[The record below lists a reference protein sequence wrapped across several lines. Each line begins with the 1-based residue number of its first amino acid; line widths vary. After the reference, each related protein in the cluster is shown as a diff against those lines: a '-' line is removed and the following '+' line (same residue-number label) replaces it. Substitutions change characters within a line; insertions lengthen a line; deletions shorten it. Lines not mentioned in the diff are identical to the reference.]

1 MSQTE
6 ELNDWA
12 FARKCEKAVEGLKRN
27 GFDAVYC
34 HSGDEV
40 FHYIINEAG
49 DAKSIGFGGSLSVAD
64 LKLTEKLKGMGKEIL
79 NHGLPELSP
88 EQKLEITRR
97 QLTCDLFLTGS
108 NAVTLSGT
116 LVNIDGNGNRAAA
129 MFFGPKK
136 VIVVVGRNKLVDG
149 GTDEAVARIKQFAS
163 PANARRLNLST
174 PCATSGFCADC
185 NSPQRI
191 CRVTT
196 VIDKKPRNTD
206 IRVLVV
212 NEDMGL

>member
-1 MSQTE
+1 MSKTE

-12 FARKCEKAVEGLKRN
+12 NALKCQKAVEELKKN

-34 HSGDEV
+34 QSGEEV
-40 FHYIINEAG
+40 FHYIVNEA
-49 DAKSIGFGGSLSVAD
+49 DTAKSIGFGGSLSIAD
-64 LKLTEKLKGMGKEIL
+64 LKLADKLKGMGKEIL
-79 NHGLPELSP
+79 NHAAPGLTPEERLV
-88 EQKLEITRR
+88 ITRR

-108 NAVTLSGT
+108 NAVTLSGV

-129 MFFGPKK
+129 MFFGPQK

-149 GTDEAVARIKQFAS
+149 SVEDAVHRIKSYAS
-163 PANARRLNLST
+163 PPNAKRLALAT
-174 PCATSGFCADC
+174 PCTTTGFCSDC

-196 VIDKKPRNTD
+196 IIEKKPRNTD

-212 NEDMGL
+212 NEEMGL